1 MYEMVAAA
9 CNIPMDQ
16 TIDFSCYYY
25 LFGAWK
31 SGCLAI
37 CISLPASSEHARF

>member
-25 LFGAWK
+25 LFGSMEIWLF
-31 SGCLAI
+31 SDLYQF
-37 CISLPASSEHARF
+37 AS